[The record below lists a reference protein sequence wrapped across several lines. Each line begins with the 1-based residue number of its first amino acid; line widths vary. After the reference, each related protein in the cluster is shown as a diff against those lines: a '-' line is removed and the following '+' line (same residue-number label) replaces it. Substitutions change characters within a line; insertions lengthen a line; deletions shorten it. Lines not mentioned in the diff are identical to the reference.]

1 MAMTVPLGLRI
12 ERRLHGEMIDH
23 LQSAAPLEGVGL
35 LAAVDEGGWVRATR
49 FYAGTNLDG
58 SPTRYTMDPAEVLA
72 AFRDIDDCG
81 WRLGAIVHSHPA
93 SPAVPS
99 ATDLREAYYP
109 EALLLIITLATSSAE
124 ARCWRIGD
132 TWFAM
137 RREATEVP
145 VVVDDGAVEMR

>member
-1 MAMTVPLGLRI
+1 MPMIVPIGLRI
-12 ERRLHGEMIDH
+12 ERRLHTEMIDH
-23 LQSAAPLEGVGL
+23 LESVAPLEGVGL
-35 LAAVDEGGWVRATR
+35 LAAVDEGAWVRATR
-49 FYAGTNLDG
+49 FYAGTNVDR

-93 SPAVPS
+93 TPAVPS
-99 ATDLREAYYP
+99 ATDLREAHYP
-109 EALLLIITLATSSAE
+109 EALSLIVTLATSPAE
-124 ARCWRIGD
+124 ARCWWIGD

-145 VVVDDGAVEMR
+145 VVVDNGAVDMR